1 MVFEERNAWAGL
13 IVSPIVMVAYVVL
26 VLQNAGEARSPT
38 SIGSRSCCG

>member
-13 IVSPIVMVAYVVL
+13 ILTPIVMIVYVVL
-26 VLQNAGEARSPT
+26 VLQDAGEVRSPT